1 MLADSVPQRRRL
13 MTRVHLILPL
23 ALALWSHAP
32 ANTLDTQSRV
42 RIYSDH
48 AHGEHPL
55 PPPYSTLA
63 AKLGAEIVAHQS
75 PITAGALQ
83 GYRLVILRA
92 PNLEIT
98 ADERAALVGFV
109 KGGGSLLLVVDEE
122 RRQPLATTRVND
134 LIEPFGL
141 KLTADT
147 PYRHN
152 TGAIAKKGLVNA
164 ADRELPY
171 SGGRAIEGGQAFAW
185 QLDQDGTPAQ
195 PFAAVA
201 EAGAGGKVVVMAE
214 GMASLFLGQP
224 EGVRL
229 TGVPNDPMQTTY
241 WGKDSVIFM
250 EELLTWLIR

>member
-1 MLADSVPQRRRL
+1 M
-13 MTRVHLILPL
+13 MTGFVL
-23 ALALWSHAP
+23 ALPFALTLAAP
-32 ANTLDTQSRV
+32 APDAHASAREQQAGA

-48 AHGEHPL
+48 AHGESPL
-55 PPPYSTLA
+55 PPPYTTLVA
-63 AKLGAEIVAHQS
+63 RIGAEIVAHQT
-75 PITAGALQ
+75 PITPAALQ

-92 PNLEIT
+92 PNTEIT
-98 ADERAALVGFV
+98 DDERAAIVGFV

-152 TGAIAKKGLVNA
+152 TGAIAKKGNVNA

-185 QLDQDGTPAQ
+185 QLDQDGQPAQ
-195 PFAAVA
+195 PFASAA
-201 EAGAGGKVVVMAE
+201 TAGAGGKVVVMAE

-229 TGVPNDPMQTTY
+229 TGVPNDPRQTTY
-241 WGKDSVIFM
+241 WGKDSAIFM